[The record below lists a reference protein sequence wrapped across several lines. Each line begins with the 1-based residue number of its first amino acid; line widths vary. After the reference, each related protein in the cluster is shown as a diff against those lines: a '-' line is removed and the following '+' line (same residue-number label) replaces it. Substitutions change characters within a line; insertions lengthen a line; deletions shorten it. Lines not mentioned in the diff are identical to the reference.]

1 MLKFLAI
8 NALDAC
14 GGLKVIRYFTGKKP
28 VVLMYHRILRDPKL
42 PGIDPLVF
50 EAQMVYL
57 KKHFNVMNMKMFF
70 QRLKDNNL
78 PRNTAVITFD
88 DGHQD
93 FYTTAWPILR
103 KYELPASLFITTDFV
118 DKKCWLW
125 PDLLR
130 YLLLNAKSEH
140 LELEGIGNFDL
151 SPTNVLKTWNTLGD
165 HCLTLSIAAR
175 TKLINAIAIQVNI
188 EMTSEPQAPFNA
200 VTWSQLQEMRR
211 QGLDIGSHSV
221 THPILSSLSSDE
233 LHYEVVASQKKI
245 AAELGV
251 VAEGI
256 CYPNG
261 MARDISEAV
270 EASARLY
277 YQYGLVAYPSPISI
291 EKSMRIG
298 RFGAGNNMT
307 DFKTTVSRLTRNNN
321 NSGEYK

>member
-8 NALDAC
+8 NVLDIC
-14 GGLKVIRYFTGKKP
+14 GGLKMIRYFTGKKP

-70 QRLKDNNL
+70 QRLKDNNI

-103 KYELPASLFITTDFV
+103 KYELPASLFITTEFV

-130 YLLLNAKSEH
+130 YLLLNAKVES
-140 LELEGIGNFDL
+140 LELVGLGYFDL
-151 SPTNVLKTWNTLGD
+151 SYTKVLKTWNTLGD
-165 HCLTLSIAAR
+165 HCLTLPTAIR
-175 TKLINAIAIQVNI
+175 TQLISAIATQVKI
-188 EMTSEPQAPFNA
+188 EISSEPQAPFNA
-200 VTWSQLQEMRR
+200 VSWSQLAEMHL
-211 QGLDIGSHSV
+211 QGLDIGSHSA

-233 LHYEVVASQKKI
+233 LQYELAASQKKI
-245 AAELGV
+245 TAELGF
-251 VAEGI
+251 VAEGM

-261 MARDISEAV
+261 MARDISDEV
-270 EASARLY
+270 ETCAKHY

-291 EKSMRIG
+291 ENSMRIG

-307 DFKTTVSRLTRNNN
+307 DFKTTISRLTRNNN